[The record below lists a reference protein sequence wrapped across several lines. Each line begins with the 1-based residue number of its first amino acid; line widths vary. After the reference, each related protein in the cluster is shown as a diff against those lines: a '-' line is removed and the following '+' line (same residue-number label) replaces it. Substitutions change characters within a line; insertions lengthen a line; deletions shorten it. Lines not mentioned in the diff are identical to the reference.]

1 MSWTRN
7 RKSIGFAVGFAFAA
21 AASMGHGSLAVA
33 AQRQISFPA
42 NYSDVRLIHEKLL
55 QALRLVYG
63 PDVRLTDFGAIFP
76 GGLTP
81 QAKDQGLFLD
91 YALPKAFTEERYM
104 PFYQALKEV
113 GIIQSADPRA
123 EKKEAQIRRVGIS
136 EVIRN
141 TMGITK
147 PGGRWPPVRRH
158 GISRRRPI
166 PISSGLLAR
175 APQPCVPPTVRS
187 RIFRVGWPTPT
198 GTL

>member
-21 AASMGHGSLAVA
+21 GGSMGHGSLAVA
-33 AQRQISFPA
+33 AQQQISFPA

-63 PDVRLTDFGAIFP
+63 PDVRLTNFGTIFP

-81 QAKDQGLFLD
+81 QAKDQGLPLD

-104 PFYQALKEV
+104 PFHQALKEV

-123 EKKEAQIRRVGIS
+123 EKKEAQIQKNRELGDFPLADLRGWVWENPADHRCWQVGFLFDPGDPTWARTMDIHLQRKSDVWCRWARRY
-136 EVIRN
+136 
-141 TMGITK
+141 
-147 PGGRWPPVRRH
+147 
-158 GISRRRPI
+158 
-166 PISSGLLAR
+166 
-175 APQPCVPPTVRS
+175 
-187 RIFRVGWPTPT
+187 
-198 GTL
+198 